1 MESQR
6 NYIYP
11 IDKQQKWNS
20 QPISCA
26 FSCFFTVAHLPKMK
40 TGVRIYSSIQEN
52 SRTKEHA
59 MRLAKGKLRPD
70 EKALLWV
77 ELIHSWTYEPE
88 NVVDGH
94 HRFWWDFNKRI
105 DKRSTLLTI
114 WEQHSIFSWICPRPV
129 PDWLHYV
136 TDSLQIIVRYTQSW
150 QSYLL
155 HASTEKSINL
165 TLRKKVQHR

>member
-1 MESQR
+1 MYKVGRIGIIITIPNARKWSLKEITFIQLTSSRNEILSQFPESR
-6 NYIYP
+6 A
-11 IDKQQKWNS
+11 S
-20 QPISCA
+20 A

-40 TGVRIYSSIQEN
+40 TGVRIYSPIQEN
-52 SRTKEHA
+52 IRTKEHA

-150 QSYLL
+150 
-155 HASTEKSINL
+155 
-165 TLRKKVQHR
+165 